1 MITEQKI
8 VKPAGI
14 LGLDFDLKKKELN
27 MLRRTMAGKIA
38 WNLLITVTSVVKC
51 AISNCCHL

>member
-27 MLRRTMAGKIA
+27 MLRRTMAGKI
-38 WNLLITVTSVVKC
+38 VD
-51 AISNCCHL
+51 NCYVSGKVYNF